1 MCLTVPKHY
10 KNGGVAMTDMEKKV
24 VLRLCAKSM
33 QYADF
38 KTDREVVWLVNWV
51 ILDNQ
56 RKQNNNE
63 IRSLMAVYKKGELER
78 RESIRETLERGKEIC
93 DMRDELYESQQEVKH
108 KRWKRINVRWIFENL
123 FY

>member
-1 MCLTVPKHY
+1 
-10 KNGGVAMTDMEKKV
+10 MTDMEKKV
-24 VLRLCAKSM
+24 MLRLCAKVI

-38 KTDREVVWLVNWV
+38 ETDREAERLVNWV

-63 IRSLMAVYKKGELER
+63 IRSLMAEYKKGEPER

-93 DMRDELYESQQEVKH
+93 GRRDELYESQQKVKH
-108 KRWKRINVRWIFENL
+108 KLWKLEREI
-123 FY
+123 

>member
-1 MCLTVPKHY
+1 
-10 KNGGVAMTDMEKKV
+10 MTDMEKKV